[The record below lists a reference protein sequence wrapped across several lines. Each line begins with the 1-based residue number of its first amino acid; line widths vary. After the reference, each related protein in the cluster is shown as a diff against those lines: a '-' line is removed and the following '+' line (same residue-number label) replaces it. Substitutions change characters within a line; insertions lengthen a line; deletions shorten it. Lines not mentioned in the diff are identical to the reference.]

1 MQIKER
7 KSFFQTYRQPSR
19 FLLQMHFYYKVYVG
33 LSGLSVLLS
42 LSTNILGQ
50 VAAAR
55 GRQRLHRDML
65 QNLVKCAVRFFDTT
79 PAGRIMNRFTTDTA
93 MIDKVRVTRGA

>member
-1 MQIKER
+1 MV
-7 KSFFQTYRQPSR
+7 
-19 FLLQMHFYYKVYVG
+19 FYYKVYVI
-33 LSGLSVLLS
+33 LSVVSVLLS

-55 GRQRLHRDML
+55 GRQRLHQDML
-65 QNLVKCAVRFFDTT
+65 QNLAKCAVRFFDTT

-93 MIDKVRVTRGA
+93 MIDKVSV